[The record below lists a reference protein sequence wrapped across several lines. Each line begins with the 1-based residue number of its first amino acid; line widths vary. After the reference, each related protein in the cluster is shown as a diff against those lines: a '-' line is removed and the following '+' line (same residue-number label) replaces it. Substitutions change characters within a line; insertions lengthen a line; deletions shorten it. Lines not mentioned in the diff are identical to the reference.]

1 MEVEKVKMPVRT
13 LSYQREIK
21 RQIEGIGT
29 TLKRPNEFD
38 LLHNVFNN
46 PAFCEDLARVA
57 LYELIICIDTDE
69 FSKIEVSVRSNEI
82 IHPYSV
88 VVYGEML
95 GNEQHIDSKLKAIIK
110 GDVL

>member
-1 MEVEKVKMPVRT
+1 MEVEKVKMLVRT

-21 RQIEGIGT
+21 RQIEGIGA
-29 TLKRPNEFD
+29 TLKRPDEFD
-38 LLHNVFNN
+38 LLRNVFNN

-57 LYELIICIDTDE
+57 LDKLTIFIDTDE
-69 FSKIEVSVRSNEI
+69 FSKIEVSVRSDES

-88 VVYGEML
+88 VAYDEKL
-95 GNEQHIDSKLKAIIK
+95 GNEQRIDSKLETLIK